1 MNVAKAIDQRENKK
15 CENINSLFNMVRGG
29 ERGLFIKF
37 SKNKNKNNFIRKNLE
52 KNINYT
58 SIVNLR

>member
-1 MNVAKAIDQRENKK
+1 
-15 CENINSLFNMVRGG
+15 MVRGG

-52 KNINYT
+52 KNINFT